1 MHPYRSVL
9 YMPGSNARALDKAR
23 SLPADALILD
33 LEDAVAPDA
42 KEAARELVA
51 AAVSEGGYGERR
63 VLIRINAL
71 DTPWGAV
78 DLEAATAVRPHGIL
92 LPKVSRGRDV
102 KVVAEML
109 EQSDSD
115 HPSRIWAMIETP
127 AGVLAAEKIAGAP
140 RMAGFV
146 LGTND
151 LLNDMGARQVAD
163 RTPLLPALS
172 HCLLAARA
180 AGLVCLDG
188 VYNAFR
194 DDAGLQAEAEQGRDL
209 GFDGKTLIH
218 PAQIETANRVFAPS
232 DEDIDLARRQV
243 AAFEQAGKQG
253 KGVAVLDGRI
263 VENLHVRTA
272 RQTLAKAEAIA
283 RMSS

>member
-1 MHPYRSVL
+1 M
-9 YMPGSNARALDKAR
+9 
-23 SLPADALILD
+23 
-33 LEDAVAPDA
+33 
-42 KEAARELVA
+42 
-51 AAVSEGGYGERR
+51 
-63 VLIRINAL
+63 
-71 DTPWGAV
+71 
-78 DLEAATAVRPHGIL
+78 AVRPHGIL
-92 LPKVSRGRDV
+92 LPKVSRVRDV
-102 KVVAEML
+102 NVVAQML
-109 EQSDSD
+109 EESDPD

-127 AGVLAAEKIAGAP
+127 AGVLAAQKVAGAP

-151 LLNDMGARQVAD
+151 LLSDMGARFVPD

-194 DDAGLQAEAEQGRDL
+194 DEDGLLAEARQGRDL

-218 PAQIETANRVFAPS
+218 PAQIEVANRVFGPS
-232 DEDIDLARRQV
+232 EEDIELARRQV
-243 AAFEQAGKQG
+243 AAFEEAEKQG

-283 RMSS
+283 RMSG

>member
-1 MHPYRSVL
+1 
-9 YMPGSNARALDKAR
+9 MPGSNARALDKAR

-42 KEAARELVA
+42 KESARDLVA

-63 VLIRINAL
+63 LLIRINAL

-78 DLEAATAVRPHGIL
+78 DLEAAMAVRPHGIL
-92 LPKVSRGRDV
+92 LPKVARTRDV
-102 KVVAEML
+102 KVVAQML
-109 EQSDSD
+109 EESDTD
-115 HPSRIWAMIETP
+115 HPSQVWAMIETP
-127 AGVLAAEKIAGAP
+127 AGVLAAEKVAAAP

-151 LLNDMGARQVAD
+151 LLGDMGARFVPD

-188 VYNAFR
+188 VYNAFK
-194 DDAGLQAEAEQGRDL
+194 DEDGLLAEARQGRDL

-218 PAQIETANRVFAPS
+218 PAQIDAANRVFAPS
-232 DEDIDLARRQV
+232 EEDIDLARRQV
-243 AAFEQAGKQG
+243 AAFEEADRQG

-283 RMSS
+283 RMSG